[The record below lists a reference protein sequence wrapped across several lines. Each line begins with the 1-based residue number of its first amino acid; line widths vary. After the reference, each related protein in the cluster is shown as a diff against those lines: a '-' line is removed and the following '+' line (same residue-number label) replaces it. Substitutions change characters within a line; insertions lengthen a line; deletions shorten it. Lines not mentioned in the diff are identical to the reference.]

1 MSVLVR
7 VWEMVEKAVFREEG
21 GRQPTNRDLAGR
33 PRRQGYGVFFK
44 VFLFHRRDWPWDF
57 PILYL
62 FTIALWAKC

>member
-1 MSVLVR
+1 
-7 VWEMVEKAVFREEG
+7 
-21 GRQPTNRDLAGR
+21 
-33 PRRQGYGVFFK
+33 VFFK